1 MATKRKMRRYDDG
14 GEVDPVIE
22 DESDRGSMTAEQ
34 KASSDEINAPKT
46 FKEAFAAARSG
57 KIGDGKTFTFNGK
70 KYTTDLA
77 APKSSAK
84 STLTTKSAAAT
95 PAPAEKY
102 ETSFDRMNRKN
113 REAGTD
119 FDSLVS
125 RGVNAVK
132 ERLSGNAS
140 GQRGQD
146 RVVRDAAIRK
156 SDQQFM
162 GMKKGGSVKVSSASS
177 RADGIA
183 QRGKTRGTLAK
194 HGK

>member
-1 MATKRKMRRYDDG
+1 
-14 GEVDPVIE
+14 
-22 DESDRGSMTAEQ
+22 
-34 KASSDEINAPKT
+34 
-46 FKEAFAAARSG
+46 
-57 KIGDGKTFTFNGK
+57 
-70 KYTTDLA
+70 
-77 APKSSAK
+77 
-84 STLTTKSAAAT
+84 
-95 PAPAEKY
+95 
-102 ETSFDRMNRKN
+102 MNRKN
-113 REAGTD
+113 REAGID